1 MIPIILIAYY
11 NLKKEEQFSL
21 PLLHWWGNRWGVAV
35 RSTPSVFPEPMP
47 AGRLNFSMHNGAL
60 CWPSGISNS
69 ALKWYCWEFKAPQPA
84 LSKPP
89 PNRNQQ
95 TPTGLHQRYI
105 MSRKSEVFKGLSSEA
120 PQTVYVGCKLLCC
133 CLCRVPPHQDPP
145 RRRNSTLQSC
155 LSCLVHKI
163 WSTPTLDKDKIQKLG
178 TILYNWCHQVN
189 GGSWLCRK
197 HFSPFP
203 PYSTPV

>member
-35 RSTPSVFPEPMP
+35 RSTPSFFPEPLP
-47 AGRLNFSMHNGAL
+47 AGRLNFSVHNGAL

-69 ALKWYCWEFKAPQPA
+69 ALKWCCWEFKAPQPA

-89 PNRNQQ
+89 PNWNQQ
-95 TPTGLHQRYI
+95 TPTGLHQCYI

-120 PQTVYVGCKLLCC
+120 PQTVYMLAANCC
-133 CLCRVPPHQDPP
+133 DAVSAGSRPTRIPQGEETQPSSPVSAAWYTKSGLHQPW
-145 RRRNSTLQSC
+145 T
-155 LSCLVHKI
+155 K
-163 WSTPTLDKDKIQKLG
+163 TK
-178 TILYNWCHQVN
+178 
-189 GGSWLCRK
+189 
-197 HFSPFP
+197 
-203 PYSTPV
+203 